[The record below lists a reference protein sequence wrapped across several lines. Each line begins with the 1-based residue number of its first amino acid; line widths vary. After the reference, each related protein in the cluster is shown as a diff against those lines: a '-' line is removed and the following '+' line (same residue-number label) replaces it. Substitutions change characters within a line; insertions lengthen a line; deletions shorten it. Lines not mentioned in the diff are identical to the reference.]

1 MNAAEDDEISSGN
14 RITGKWP
21 SSEYPETHMSQRM
34 VLEAKRKEMERF
46 KRMKVYRVVSR
57 ESMER
62 DEEEKMISIK
72 WVITKVQ
79 KNIQSP
85 RHVW

>member
-1 MNAAEDDEISSGN
+1 MNAAEDDEISSADG
-14 RITGKWP
+14 ITDEWP
-21 SSEYPETHMSQRM
+21 FSEYPETHVSQKM

-46 KRMKVYRVVSR
+46 KRMKVYHVVSR

-62 DEEEKMISIK
+62 DEEGKMISIK
-72 WVITKVQ
+72 SVITKVQ

-85 RHVW
+85 RHVL